1 MLTNRQTGCLRSQ
14 LSEIDTFVALR
25 AVSEIARP
33 IFICLRAQTC
43 CHRLPRF
50 GLTKPLQIMSASV
63 QSPNLRTEAIAG
75 VTTFFTM
82 AYIIVVNPS
91 ILSTPGTGMAF
102 SGVLTATVLVC
113 FVMTLLMG
121 LYAKLPFAVA
131 PGMGINAYFTF
142 TIILTQKVWWQ
153 VALGIVFWAGVL
165 FLIISVTPVRET
177 IAKAIPAELRL
188 GTAAGIGI
196 FLTFIGLK
204 NAGLIAADPVTF
216 VKLGTLGLPAILTV
230 VATSISVWLL
240 TRKSAFAFL
249 AGIAAATLLGWALGL
264 VKAPPRLLS
273 APDFSTVF
281 LKLDILGALKLSLL
295 PAIIGILFTDLF
307 DSISTFIG
315 VAHAADLLDE
325 HGHPK
330 NLKQGLVVDSL
341 ATLGAGVAGTSSGT
355 AYIESIAGI
364 NMGGRTGMTSVFTA
378 LCFLPCF
385 FLAPLAGMV
394 PPYATASVLILV
406 GTSMFRSVGKISF
419 SKIEEGLPA
428 FLTIILI
435 PLTFS
440 ITQGILW
447 GFISHVGLYWIVGRR
462 RDVHPVMY
470 ALAAVSVGLLLLEH
484 VRF

>member
-1 MLTNRQTGCLRSQ
+1 M
-14 LSEIDTFVALR
+14 
-25 AVSEIARP
+25 
-33 IFICLRAQTC
+33 
-43 CHRLPRF
+43 H
-50 GLTKPLQIMSASV
+50 
-63 QSPNLRTEAIAG
+63 LRTEAIAG
-75 VTTFFTM
+75 ITTFFTM
-82 AYIIVVNPS
+82 AYIVVVNPT
-91 ILSTPGTGMAF
+91 ILSTPGAGMAF

-131 PGMGINAYFTF
+131 PGMGINAFFTF

-153 VALGIVFWAGVL
+153 TALGIVFWAGVL
-165 FLIISVTPVRET
+165 FLVISVTPVRET
-177 IAKAIPAELRL
+177 IAKAIPAELRI

-204 NAGLIAADPVTF
+204 NAGLITSDPVTF
-216 VKLGTLGLPAILTV
+216 VKLGTLGTQALLAILGLIVTL
-230 VATSISVWLL
+230 ILL
-240 TRKSAFAFL
+240 IRRSALAYL
-249 AGIAAATLLGWALGL
+249 AGIFVVTLVAWAAGQVQTPQS
-264 VKAPPRLLS
+264 VFS
-273 APDFSTVF
+273 APDFQTVF

-315 VAHAADLLDE
+315 VAHAANLLDE
-325 HGHPK
+325 EGNPR
-330 NLKQGLVVDSL
+330 NLRQGLIVDSV
-341 ATLGAGVAGTSSGT
+341 ATFGAGLAGTSSGT

-364 NMGGRTGMTSVFTA
+364 DSGGRTGMTSVFTA

-394 PPYATASVLILV
+394 PVYATAPVLVLV
-406 GTSMFRSVGKISF
+406 GASMFKSVNHIDFG
-419 SKIEEGLPA
+419 KIEEGLPA

-447 GFISHVGLYWIVGRR
+447 GFISHVGLYLIVGRR
-462 RDVHPVMY
+462 KEIHPVMY
-470 ALAAVSVGLLLLEH
+470 VLALVAIGLLLLEH
-484 VRF
+484 SEIAKALYA